1 MTKKQLAAL
10 QRIIDREASR
20 IAWGKERLKETDQDS
35 MREAGLH
42 PSRDRYVV
50 TDGNVAIIFRDKPE
64 GVHEV
69 ERMDGLYD
77 IMRTEIEFNDQFYD
91 HLLALTVTASRINEW
106 KHMSFAWKAGK
117 TSKTGAIPVKL
128 TAQREDGGTLEGFYD
143 PRYVL
148 DAAEAIGP
156 GAMLYIGR
164 YSKNSPF
171 CSLLVFPR
179 DWMENKDH
187 VTGYVLPLR
196 MM

>member
-1 MTKKQLAAL
+1 M
-10 QRIIDREASR
+10 
-20 IAWGKERLKETDQDS
+20 
-35 MREAGLH
+35 
-42 PSRDRYVV
+42 
-50 TDGNVAIIFRDKPE
+50 
-64 GVHEV
+64 
-69 ERMDGLYD
+69 
-77 IMRTEIEFNDQFYD
+77 
-91 HLLALTVTASRINEW
+91 
-106 KHMSFAWKAGK
+106 
-117 TSKTGAIPVKL
+117 KL
-128 TAQREDGGTLEGFYD
+128 TAQRENGGTLEGFYD

-179 DWMENKDH
+179 DWMEDKDH